1 MRGRMM
7 ASGAE
12 GNPRGPKLEDGS
24 QVAVIGGGPAGS
36 FFSYFLLTMAQRIGV
51 DVQVDIYEPRD
62 FSRPGPGSCNM
73 CGGVISESLVQ
84 ALAVEGIKL
93 PPTVVQ
99 RGLDSYFLHMDVG
112 SVRIETP
119 LQEKRIGAIHRGAG
133 PRGLQETR
141 WGSFDGYL
149 LDLAIA
155 KGARRWPQRV
165 EEITWTDGRPHV
177 KPQGGTSQPCDLLVA
192 AVGVNSAAL
201 KLFTGLN
208 LGYQPPQ
215 TTKTYI
221 CEFFL
226 GQEVVNRY
234 LGSAMHV
241 FLLNIP
247 RLEFAALIPKGE
259 YATFCLLGQ
268 EIDKPLVQSL
278 LDSPELKRCLPPN
291 WHVPDDFCHCSPKIS
306 IHSAV
311 HPLADRVVFVGD
323 CGTSRLYKDGIGAA
337 YKTAKAAAKTAL
349 FAGVSAEDF
358 RQHFWPTC
366 RKLRADN
373 RIGELVFAI
382 TRQIQKRTFARRGLW
397 RMVSKEQQL
406 QGGQRRMSTVLWDT
420 FTGSAPYRE
429 VFLRALHP
437 SFLSR
442 FFWEILRGSLPL
454 HKTGAQARLP

>member
-1 MRGRMM
+1 MKNSIAKSLAQSDHTGLQLEE
-7 ASGAE
+7 GA
-12 GNPRGPKLEDGS
+12 R
-24 QVAVIGGGPAGS
+24 VVVVGGGPAGS

-51 DVQVDIYEPRD
+51 SVQVDIFEPRD
-62 FSRPGPGSCNM
+62 YTRAAPASCNM

-93 PPTVVQ
+93 PSTVVQ

-133 PRGLQETR
+133 PRGIKEAR
-141 WGSFDGYL
+141 WGSFDGFL

-155 KGARRWPQRV
+155 KGARRLPQRV
-165 EEITWTDGRPHV
+165 EEITWTNGRPHV
-177 KPQGGTSQPCDLLVA
+177 KPQGGTSEPCDLLVA

-201 KLFTGLN
+201 KLFTGMN
-208 LGYQPPQ
+208 LGYQPPE

-226 GQEVVNRY
+226 GQDVVNKY
-234 LGSAMHV
+234 LGNAMHV

-268 EIDKPLVQSL
+268 DIDKPLVQSL

-291 WHVPDDFCHCSPKIS
+291 WRLPADFCHCAPKIS
-306 IHSAV
+306 VQSAV
-311 HPLADRVVFVGD
+311 HPIADRIVFVGD

-349 FAGVSAEDF
+349 FAGVSGEDF
-358 RQHFWPTC
+358 RRHFWPAC
-366 RKLRADN
+366 QKLRADN

-382 TRQIQKRTFARRGLW
+382 TRQIQKRTYARRGLW

-437 SFLSR
+437 SFLIR
-442 FFWEILRGSLPL
+442 FMWEIVRGSLPL
-454 HKTGAQARLP
+454 YKARTQTRLP